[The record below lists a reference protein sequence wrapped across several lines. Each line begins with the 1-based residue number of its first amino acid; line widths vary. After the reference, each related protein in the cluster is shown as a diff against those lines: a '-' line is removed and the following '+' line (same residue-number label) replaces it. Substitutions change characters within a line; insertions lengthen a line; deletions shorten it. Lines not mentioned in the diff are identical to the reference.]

1 MALLNGKDVTLLI
14 YKDGVYSGVAC
25 NASCSLNIETDV
37 YETTFYNSGKYRQ
50 WIPNKHAITIEG
62 SGPIFLG
69 ETITVADVIQ
79 WQLNRTLVSFQFEMI
94 AGADSVAVAG
104 MGYII
109 SSTIDGTVNQAATC
123 DYTIQ
128 VNGVITFYS
137 VSVSADGNSSEP
149 WDFEAVGGETT
160 IADSELIDRE
170 ILLVAR
176 EGIGVEMIEEGIPNG
191 SQVLYTAS
199 TGSLTFGTA
208 LTSEEWVH
216 VIYNIVNE

>member
-1 MALLNGKDVTLLI
+1 MALLNGNDVTLMI

-25 NASCSLNIETDV
+25 NASCSLNIETDL
-37 YETTFYNSGKYRQ
+37 YETTFYESGNFRQ
-50 WIPNKHAITIEG
+50 WIPNKHSITIDG

-79 WQLNRTLVSFQFEMI
+79 WQLNRTLVSFQFEMVS
-94 AGADSVAVAG
+94 GADSVAVAG

-137 VSVSADGNSSEP
+137 VQVDGDGNSSEP
-149 WDFEAVGGETT
+149 WDYDAAGGETT
-160 IADSELIDRE
+160 IVDPI
-170 ILLVAR
+170 
-176 EGIGVEMIEEGIPNG
+176 N
-191 SQVLYTAS
+191 
-199 TGSLTFGTA
+199 
-208 LTSEEWVH
+208 
-216 VIYNIVNE
+216 